1 MYTHTRAREAGVL
14 LRVSEVVGQRLT
26 LSEQLCTLAAIT
38 VIVTAAV
45 TQRSSRLV
53 RVNAAAVRGVLT
65 RPPDEAVGRRGQSR
79 LAGPGR
85 SSCGSA
91 VSWSGFSFR
100 LHPRGLI

>member
-26 LSEQLCTLAAIT
+26 PSEQLCTLAAIT

-53 RVNAAAVRGVLT
+53 RVNAAAVPT
-65 RPPDEAVGRRGQSR
+65 RPWGDAGSPGSRGRAAAPVG
-79 LAGPGR
+79 APFPGVDFPFVCTR
-85 SSCGSA
+85 
-91 VSWSGFSFR
+91 VV
-100 LHPRGLI
+100 